1 MSEESVVTELPQNV
15 TRSCHAGREIYIV
28 GTAHVS
34 RGSVQ
39 DVAQAIET
47 LRPDTVCVELCE
59 PRYRAIVHQDA
70 WRSMDI
76 FKVIRQ
82 KRAVFL
88 LAQLVLTVFYRRL
101 GQHLGVQPGAEMI
114 EAIRQAEQHSARLVL
129 ADRPIET
136 TLRRVWGNLNLWNRF
151 KMVAQ
156 IAGGMFVSD
165 SVDETLVEE
174 MKNQDQLEHILSA
187 FTKSFPEVK
196 KRLIDERDLYLAYH
210 IQNAPGERIVAVV
223 GAGHVPGIC
232 RVLGQAPDPQPLLT
246 VPPRS
251 RWGRV
256 LGWVLPAVV
265 LLLLAL
271 GFMRGGAGT
280 GMESICIWVLVN
292 GVFAAAAA
300 ALALPHPLTVL
311 TAFVGAPLTSLN
323 PMVAAGW
330 VAGLAQAWLRKPTV
344 ADLEDLPADILTV
357 RGFWR
362 NPVSK
367 ILLVVVLAN
376 LGSTLGTFLSGAMIA
391 ARVFE

>member
-1 MSEESVVTELPQNV
+1 MHEESIVTELPQSV
-15 TRSCHAGREIYIV
+15 TRIVCAGREIYIV

-34 RGSVQ
+34 RSSVQ
-39 DVAQAIET
+39 DVARTIET
-47 LRPDTVCVELCE
+47 LRPDTVCVELCQ

-114 EAIRQAEQHSARLVL
+114 EAIRRAEQHNARLVL

-136 TLRRVWGNLNLWNRF
+136 TLRRVWGHLTVWNRF
-151 KMVAQ
+151 KMVLQ
-156 IAGGMFVSD
+156 IAVGLIVSD

-210 IQNAPGERIVAVV
+210 IQNAPGEKIVAVV

-232 RVLGQAPDPQPLLT
+232 RVLGQALDPQPLLS

-256 LGWVLPAVV
+256 LSWALPGAIV
-265 LLLLAL
+265 LLLAL
-271 GFMRGGAGT
+271 GFLKGGAGA
-280 GMESICIWVLVN
+280 GMESIYIWVMVN
-292 GVFAAAAA
+292 GIFAAAAA

-323 PMVAAGW
+323 PMIAAGW

-376 LGSTLGTFLSGAMIA
+376 LGSTLGTFLSGGMIA